1 MQSLRIID
9 KETDLQILADKKIDK
24 DFIRQRIGL
33 YRRQIEAYIAKDPR
47 FLTSLKPIAVE
58 LGAPLIV
65 REMSEQTK
73 KANVGPMA
81 SVAGAIAQAVG
92 KDLLKK
98 GHKEV
103 IIENGGDIFIKTKK
117 IRSVGLYAGRSRLWR
132 SLRLKI
138 KPADTP
144 LGICTSSGAIGHSL
158 SFGSA
163 DSVVILAKDA
173 SLADAA
179 ATATCNRVQSK
190 GDLQKA
196 LDFARVIN
204 GVVGIAVIFKKNLI
218 AWGKVEFF

>member
-1 MQSLRIID
+1 LRIID

-65 REMSEQTK
+65 REMSEQAK

-117 IRSVGLYAGRSRLWR
+117 IRSVGLYAGRSKLWR
-132 SLRLKI
+132 VLSLKI

-144 LGICTSSGAIGHSL
+144 LGICTSSGTIGHSL

-179 ATATCNRVQSK
+179 ATATCNRVRSK
-190 GDLQKA
+190 DDLEKA
-196 LDFARVIN
+196 LDFARSIK
-204 GVVGIAVIFKKNLI
+204 GVVGIAIIFKKNLI